1 VEPQLQQP
9 TPPGGRPDGN
19 GQTARSRARLTS
31 SIPVRF
37 PEEMLEHMRQ
47 RAEEDHRTISSW
59 IRHIVQQEL
68 EAPAAPDAVRPGR
81 G

>member
-1 VEPQLQQP
+1 MEPQPQHTQDGGEAP
-9 TPPGGRPDGN
+9 SADGRPTRN
-19 GQTARSRARLTS
+19 RARLTS

-47 RAEEDHRTISSW
+47 RAERDHRTISSW

-68 EAPAAPDAVRPGR
+68 EAPTADGVSSGR